1 LIEIRTSHD
10 ISTSHRPTKKQ
21 RNQAMMLD
29 LPHLPPPP
37 PPHRFVPLDES
48 LSSDAPGYELVDHQ
62 VHNGNDNGNG
72 GGGGPVCWKC
82 HGGGG
87 SAANKP
93 RPPPPSHDHQTKK
106 KKVCVICHGS
116 GRLPTRQVVP
126 RVGKV
131 TRGRQRQ
138 RRPARSAQ
146 TTSLLVAA
154 AAAPPPEHG
163 NHHHHH
169 HHSPPRPVGYQVPIY
184 GPLVQKATQ
193 ERVDIML
200 EDDAAVAV
208 ADADDN
214 QHPARMSSSSSLP
227 PIWWPRDNEELC
239 NLVGE
244 YRILQKYKSHR
255 WTTDDL
261 VTAVVAAKT
270 VASLLLQQHHCNHYQ
285 YTDAAAAADATSLVS
300 TSNHHHRRGTAF
312 RYCDLGT
319 GNASVLQ
326 MVLYRCHDDIDYAVG
341 VEARREALGLARRSL
356 AFNIVGIG
364 DDDNAAAVA
373 AADADADAA
382 LPPREQDNDN
392 DSSSMPPP
400 PPRRRPMVT
409 LIHEDFR
416 NFPLSSTTT
425 TTPPN
430 NSDHHHSFD
439 LVTGTP
445 PYFAVH
451 SVDATTTI
459 IQQGAMPSSLQSAP
473 ARCEFR
479 GGVAEYCQAA
489 VRLLRHNGRFVCCE
503 NYANH
508 ARALRAMVE
517 AQLHVERLWYVR
529 GKVGRDR
536 LFVVYVARP
545 RSTDDEEDAPTTVI
559 EEHEVSVRDG
569 AGEWTEDY
577 QNDFLR
583 YMDIID

>member
-1 LIEIRTSHD
+1 
-10 ISTSHRPTKKQ
+10 
-21 RNQAMMLD
+21 MMLD
-29 LPHLPPPP
+29 LSPP

-48 LSSDAPGYELVDHQ
+48 LSSDAPGYELVDDHQHQQ
-62 VHNGNDNGNG
+62 VHNGNDN

-87 SAANKP
+87 AAANKP
-93 RPPPPSHDHQTKK
+93 RPPPPPSHDHQTKK

-138 RRPARSAQ
+138 RRPERSAH
-146 TTSLLVAA
+146 TTTIFAA
-154 AAAPPPEHG
+154 AAAPG
-163 NHHHHH
+163 NP
-169 HHSPPRPVGYQVPIY
+169 HSPPRPVGYQVPIY

-200 EDDAAVAV
+200 EDAAA
-208 ADADDN
+208 AAAAAAPDHDDDDD
-214 QHPARMSSSSSLP
+214 QHPSRMMIFPSSSSSLP

-270 VASLLLQQHHCNHYQ
+270 VTSLLLLQHRQHHYQ
-285 YTDAAAAADATSLVS
+285 YTEDAAAADATSLVS
-300 TSNHHHRRGTAF
+300 TSNHHHRRGAAF

-364 DDDNAAAVA
+364 IDDDTAVA
-373 AADADADAA
+373 TAAADAA
-382 LPPREQDNDN
+382 LPPREQDNDINN
-392 DSSSMPPP
+392 DSSSLPPP
-400 PPRRRPMVT
+400 PQKRRRPMVT

-416 NFPLSSTTT
+416 NFPLSSTA

-445 PYFAVH
+445 PYFAVR

-479 GGVAEYCQAA
+479 GGIDEYCQAA

-508 ARALRAMVE
+508 TRALRAMVE
-517 AQLHVERLWYVR
+517 AHLQIERLWYVR

-545 RSTDDEEDAPTTVI
+545 RSTDEEDEKDAPTTTI

-583 YMDIID
+583 YMDIVD